1 MAFAP
6 AADASVAVAQVTAPS
21 VAVATVCAAVAVI
34 DAAAPT
40 AAVSQLARLCSN
52 AGTTGWT

>member
-6 AADASVAVAQVTAPS
+6 AADASVAVAQVTATS

-34 DAAAPT
+34 DA